1 MQDDLCVLLRLNPG
15 VQGDDLTSQLP
26 WVAVQLPVTRVCPVC
41 LVEERCY
48 SEVIYLL
55 LGGGELGK
63 VGG

>member
-1 MQDDLCVLLRLNPG
+1 MCI
-15 VQGDDLTSQLP
+15 TSTKSRSTRGGSYEP
-26 WVAVQLPVTRVCPVC
+26 ASWVAVQLPVTRVCPVC